1 MGKIEYFTFG
11 INTTHELN
19 YVAPAR
25 TFCDAW
31 LITCFST
38 PFVMDSP
45 GGVIRGEPGDF
56 VINRPFNHF
65 WHTNV
70 EDAEIGFINCWCHI
84 YFDDA
89 AEFFEKHDLRP
100 DTLYR
105 TVDSFVFMRD
115 LLDIKKEI
123 DNRENY
129 SPDMTVLLM
138 QKMIINLSK
147 QNKLYS
153 IRNTISTEKR
163 VNDMIELRN
172 HVITNYSRNY
182 NLNGLSKELNISED
196 YFLSLY
202 KKIFGI
208 SPMKDLCLKRIEQA
222 KILLISTDMT
232 VSRIANACGYA
243 DPNYFSRLFKKVT
256 GVSPIQFRQ

>member
-19 YVAPAR
+19 YTAPSR
-25 TFCDAW
+25 TSYNAW

-38 PFVMDSP
+38 PFIMDSP
-45 GGVIRGEPGDF
+45 NGIIRGNPGDF

-65 WHTNV
+65 WHTHT
-70 EDAEIGFINCWCHI
+70 EDAKIGFINCWCHI
-84 YFDDA
+84 YFDEA
-89 AEFFEKHDLRP
+89 YSFFENHGLRP
-100 DTLYR
+100 DTLYN

-123 DNRENY
+123 DDRENY
-129 SPDMTVLLM
+129 SPDMAVLLM
-138 QKMIINLSK
+138 KKMIINLSK
-147 QNKLYS
+147 QNKLYNV
-153 IRNTISTEKR
+153 RNTISNEKR
-163 VNDMIELRN
+163 INELVELRN
-172 HVITNYSRNY
+172 SILANYEQEYS
-182 NLNGLSKELNISED
+182 LKSLAGKLNISED
-196 YFLSLY
+196 YFLTLY

-208 SPMKDLCLKRIEQA
+208 SPKKDLCLQRIEKA

-232 VSRIANACGYA
+232 VNKISAACGYS

-256 GVSPIQFRQ
+256 GASPIQFRQ